1 MSCLKKWK
9 FSAAQSAGIAG
20 VSSTVTGVMATAD
33 GVTGGFIANK
43 QMTPAK
49 SDPPSLSER
58 FSSLFKR

>member
-1 MSCLKKWK
+1 MSCLNYLK

-20 VSSTVTGVMATAD
+20 VSSTVTGVMATAG
-33 GVTGGFIANK
+33 GVTGCFIANK
-43 QMTPAK
+43 QMTPVK